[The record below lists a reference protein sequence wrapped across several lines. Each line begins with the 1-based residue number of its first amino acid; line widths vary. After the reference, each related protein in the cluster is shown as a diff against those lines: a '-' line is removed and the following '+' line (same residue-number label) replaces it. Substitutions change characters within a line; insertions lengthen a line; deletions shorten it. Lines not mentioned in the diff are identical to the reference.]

1 MRPDLFAGW
10 VDQRRNHSH
19 GGAMAF
25 VINANARPYVSPC
38 AHAASNWAADMFS
51 VWASMVGSSVL
62 GQQSLTHVAA
72 SRTDS
77 VTKVTDYAP

>member
-1 MRPDLFAGW
+1 
-10 VDQRRNHSH
+10 
-19 GGAMAF
+19 MAF
-25 VINANARPYVSPC
+25 VINASARPYVSPC
-38 AHAASNWAADMFS
+38 AHAAANWASDVSS
-51 VWASMVGSSVL
+51 VCASMVGPSVL